1 MWITQTPT
9 TSTNIIIA
17 TKDSTTVGNY
27 LFTLTATDPVSGFS
41 NNSVTFNVIIKVKN
55 ATSITVVTTPTNQT
69 YLVGSAALLVSLPTY
84 SWYPSQSIISF
95 SYSLVGAPSF
105 VTLTGTPQKILF

>member
-9 TSTNIIIA
+9 TSSNIVIA
-17 TKDSTTVGNY
+17 TKDSTTVGSY
-27 LFTLTATDPVSGFS
+27 LFTLTATDPISGFS
-41 NNSVTFNVIIKVKN
+41 NNSVTFTVIMKVKN
-55 ATSITVVTTPTNQT
+55 ATSITVATKPANQT

-84 SWYPSQSIISF
+84 SWYPTQSTSSF

-105 VTLTGTPQKILF
+105 VTLTGTLPKI